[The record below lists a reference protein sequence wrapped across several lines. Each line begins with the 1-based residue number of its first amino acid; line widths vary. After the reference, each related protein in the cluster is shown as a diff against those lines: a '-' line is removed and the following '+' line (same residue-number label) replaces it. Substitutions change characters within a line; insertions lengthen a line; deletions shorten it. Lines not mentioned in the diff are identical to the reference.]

1 MILLARHGETDD
13 NRPPLRFQGR
23 RDTPLNETGRRQAAA
38 LAEQLAGEDLASLW
52 SSDLERARLTAE
64 ILSARLG
71 LGEPVED
78 PRLSEGRR
86 GTWEGR
92 LFQDVERDEPEAWA
106 RWRAADPTFRF
117 PGGETL
123 VELQDRVLAALEDI
137 RARGPLPALVVC
149 HGGPIRAVL
158 CRRHG
163 TGLSAFHT
171 WEVPN
176 AAVVRV

>member
-1 MILLARHGETDD
+1 MSGPE
-13 NRPPLRFQGR
+13 RP
-23 RDTPLNETGRRQAAA
+23 
-38 LAEQLAGEDLASLW
+38 
-52 SSDLERARLTAE
+52 TAD
-64 ILSARLG
+64 
-71 LGEPVED
+71 D
-78 PRLSEGRR
+78 PRFVGYRR
-86 GTWEGR
+86 R
-92 LFQDVERDEPEAWA
+92 LI
-106 RWRAADPTFRF
+106 
-117 PGGETL
+117 
-123 VELQDRVLAALEDI
+123 EDI